1 MLRNNND
8 KVIIR
13 MAKHS
18 LVNNKWKTM
27 VLILTVV
34 LSAFMLFTILTV
46 GGTYVHMQ
54 KVQELHLQGG
64 EYDAFFYGG
73 FTEEQ
78 EALAQNHSQV
88 KAVGIQRMAG
98 WAVKTEQDDT
108 LHSTFMWADKTE
120 WEKIMAPAREWVK
133 GEYPKNVNEVMATR
147 AALKDCGMENLDIG
161 DSFTITY
168 EDNLGEHTKEFVISG
183 MWEGYGDTKVFYV
196 SKAFLE
202 QSGFMLE
209 DYGRSFMH
217 LQLKP
222 AIITDKLYMR
232 LEKDLKVNK
241 KQRLLLSSAATA
253 NMVYPLLGLFGI
265 IGVTCLSAYLLIYNI
280 MYLSVSGNVRYY
292 GLLHTI
298 GMTPKQIYHL
308 AKKQMHIIGVI
319 GIGIGL
325 LLGVLTSFGLIPV
338 IVKVLGVRE
347 SNIKVTFHPLI
358 ILLSILFTA
367 ATLKI
372 GSRKPAKMA
381 ALFSPMD
388 ALGYRKVA
396 VKKRVRKSPKG
407 KILWRMARTRI
418 SKDKKKTAMVIA
430 SLGIS
435 LSVFLCMVTLVES
448 QGARTIVSNY
458 METDMIIQNDTMQME
473 EKSNWKPVIDD
484 SFLQKLQEDGAIESI
499 HPVFNEEIVIPW
511 EADLMDYWM
520 TSFYDMWMDESYED
534 IKDDYQKNPENYY
547 SFLVG
552 IDKQEFEYLNLTL
565 GNTVNEADFLEGKA
579 CILYQ
584 NNLALD
590 SKKVEGKQVSYY
602 PLDNPNQTCRMQIQ
616 GMTDDI
622 YYANLLGTAPTLI
635 VSNTFLKKIAKQPYV
650 SKVSLQYKQEYDEET
665 EGRMVN
671 LMESGDY
678 KKDFSYS
685 SKLEELKMVRK
696 AQGNMMGIG
705 MGLTLLLAFIGMMN
719 YVNTS
724 VGNLQSGW
732 MEFSV
737 MESIGMT
744 RRQLRKVLVLEGF
757 LFAVSTIF
765 FAMSIGLAITYY
777 LYQFVNYRGIPFHIP
792 VLPIWAAVLVVI
804 LMCVTV
810 PLVAYWKL
818 EQGETLVER
827 IRRFE

>member
-1 MLRNNND
+1 MLKNNNK

-13 MAKHS
+13 LAKHS
-18 LVNNKWKTM
+18 LVSNKGKTI
-27 VLILTVV
+27 VLILAVM
-34 LSAFMLFTILTV
+34 LSTFMLFNILTV

-73 FTEEQ
+73 FTKEQ

-88 KAVGIQRMAG
+88 KAAGILRMAG

-120 WEKIMAPAREWVK
+120 WEKIMEPAREWVK
-133 GEYPKNVNEVMATR
+133 GEYPKNVNEIMTTR
-147 AALKDCGMENLDIG
+147 AALKDCGMGNLDIG

-183 MWEGYGDTKVFYV
+183 KWEGYGDKKVFYV

-202 QSGFMLE
+202 QSGFKLE
-209 DYGRSFMH
+209 EYGRSFMH

-222 AIITDKLYMR
+222 AIITDKLYKR
-232 LEKDLKVNK
+232 LEMDLKVDK
-241 KQRLLLSSAATA
+241 KQRLLLSSTA
-253 NMVYPLLGLFGI
+253 QTTMIYPLLGLLGLIGI
-265 IGVTCLSAYLLIYNI
+265 TCLSAYLLIYNI
-280 MYLSVSGNVRYY
+280 MYLSVSGKVRYY

-298 GMTPKQIYHL
+298 GMTPRQIRQL
-308 AKKQMHIIGVI
+308 AKKQMHFIGII

-347 SNIKVTFHPLI
+347 NNIEVTFHPLI
-358 ILLSILFTA
+358 ILLSILFA
-367 ATLKI
+367 AVTVKI

-381 ALFSPMD
+381 ALFSPID
-388 ALGYRKVA
+388 ALGYRRGSI
-396 VKKRVRKSPKG
+396 KKRVRKSPKG
-407 KILWRMARTRI
+407 KLLWRMARTRI

-435 LSVFLCMVTLVES
+435 LSVFLCMVTLIES

-458 METDMIIQNDTMQME
+458 MDTDMVIQNDTMQMQ
-473 EKSNWKPVIDD
+473 EKSNWKPLIDD
-484 SFLQKLQEDGAIESI
+484 SFLQKLQEDEAIGTI
-499 HPVFNEEIVIPW
+499 HPILNEEIVIPW
-511 EADLMDYWM
+511 EADFMDYWM
-520 TSFYDMWMDESYED
+520 TSFYDMWMGESYED
-534 IKDDYQKNPENYY
+534 IKADYQKNPEKYY

-552 IDKQEFEYLNLTL
+552 IDKQEFGYLNLTL
-565 GNTVNEADFLEGKA
+565 GNAVKEADFLEGKA
-579 CILYQ
+579 CILYE
-584 NNLALD
+584 NALALD
-590 SKKVEGKQVSYY
+590 PRKVEGKQVSYY
-602 PLDNPNQTCRMQIQ
+602 PLDNPNQICRMQIQ
-616 GMTDDI
+616 GMVDDS
-622 YYANLLGTAPTLI
+622 YYANLLGSAPTLI
-635 VSNTFLKKIAKQPYV
+635 VSNTFLKKIAKQPYI
-650 SKVSLQYKQEYDEET
+650 SKVSLQYEQEYDEET
-665 EGRMVN
+665 EGRMMN
-671 LMESGDY
+671 LMKSSNY

-705 MGLTLLLAFIGMMN
+705 MGLTLLLAFIGLMN

-724 VGNLQSGW
+724 VGNLQSSQ
-732 MEFSV
+732 MELSV

-744 RRQLRKVLVLEGF
+744 RRQLRKVLVWEGF

-777 LYQFVNYRGIPFHIP
+777 LYQSMNYRGIPFHIP
-792 VLPIWAAVLVVI
+792 VLPVLAAVLVVI

-810 PLVAYWKL
+810 PLIAYWKL
-818 EQGETLVER
+818 EQGEILVER